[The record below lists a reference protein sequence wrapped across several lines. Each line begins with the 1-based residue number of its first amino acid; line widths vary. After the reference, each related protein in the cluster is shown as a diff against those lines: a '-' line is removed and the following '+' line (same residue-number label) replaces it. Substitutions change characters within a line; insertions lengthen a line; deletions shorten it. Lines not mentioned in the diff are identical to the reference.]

1 VSATVLPAGVVYTDG
16 SPLVSA
22 PRAAL
27 LLDRDGTL
35 VREVNY
41 LHKIG
46 DLRLQPGAV
55 ALVKA
60 ANAAGVAV
68 AAVSN
73 QSGID
78 RGMFGWDAYRTI
90 EHELRRRLAA
100 RGAALNASIA
110 NGFHPDHT
118 KGWGERHAHWRKPG
132 PGMLQVAVERLGARP
147 RRTWMVGDM
156 ATDAAAAKAAGL
168 AGAVHLLTGHGLQQ
182 RREAAA
188 LASRDFPV
196 LVARSLTEAREVL
209 AEQGL
214 FG

>member
-1 VSATVLPAGVVYTDG
+1 MYTDG
-16 SPLVSA
+16 APLPA
-22 PRAAL
+22 TPRAAL

-41 LHKIG
+41 LHKLE
-46 DLRLQPGAV
+46 DLRLQAGAV

-60 ANAAGVAV
+60 ANEAGVAV

-78 RGMFGWDAYRTI
+78 RGMFGWDAYQTI
-90 EHELRRRLAA
+90 EREMRRRLAA

-110 NGFHPDHT
+110 NGFHPEHT
-118 KGWGERHAHWRKPG
+118 RGWDDRHAQWRKPG
-132 PGMLQVAVERLGARP
+132 PRMLQLVVERLGVRP

-156 ATDAAAAKAAGL
+156 ASDAQAAKAAGL
-168 AGAVHLLTGHGLQQ
+168 AGAVHLLTGHGVHQ
-182 RREAAA
+182 RRDAAA
-188 LASRDFPV
+188 LASPDFPV
-196 LVARSLTEAREVL
+196 LVARSLGDARELL

>member
-1 VSATVLPAGVVYTDG
+1 
-16 SPLVSA
+16 
-22 PRAAL
+22 
-27 LLDRDGTL
+27 LDRDGTL

-41 LHKIG
+41 LHKVG
-46 DLRLQPGAV
+46 DLRLQSGAV

-78 RGMFGWDAYRTI
+78 RGMFGWDAYRTV
-90 EHELRRRLAA
+90 EQELRLRLAA
-100 RGAALNASIA
+100 RGALLNASIA

-118 KGWGERHAHWRKPG
+118 KGWGEAHAHWRKPG

-156 ATDAAAAKAAGL
+156 ASDAQAAKAAGL
-168 AGAVHLLTGHGLQQ
+168 AGAVHLLTGHGLRQK
-182 RREAAA
+182 REAAA
-188 LASRDFPV
+188 VASRDFPV